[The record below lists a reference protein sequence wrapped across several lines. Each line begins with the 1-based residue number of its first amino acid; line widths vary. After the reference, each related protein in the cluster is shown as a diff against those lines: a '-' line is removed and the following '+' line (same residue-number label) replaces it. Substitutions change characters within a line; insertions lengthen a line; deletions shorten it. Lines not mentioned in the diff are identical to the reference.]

1 MGARKKLNG
10 AFICG
15 SLIVATVAGL
25 ITHSF
30 AVFLIGAAVLV
41 GLSFYTG
48 DIRPGKRGWRQHGT
62 NRR

>member
-41 GLSFYTG
+41 GLNFYTG
-48 DIRPGKRGWRQHGT
+48 DVRPGKRGW
-62 NRR
+62 